1 MSNRPSLI
9 TQNMKTEPMTNII
22 RTILFFGLISIGID
36 LIRKLIFTQFDLTR
50 IFNFDFLIYEVVLE
64 FIFLII
70 TAFVTYL
77 VSKRIAFNNL
87 GTSLIKTSIFGVV
100 YGIVSLISTRI
111 IFLSMG
117 AGIGFQFDI
126 YDSFIKYIPNGIME
140 GILLMLVINHLNPKN
155 NN

>member
-1 MSNRPSLI
+1 
-9 TQNMKTEPMTNII
+9 MKTEAITNSIK
-22 RTILFFGLISIGID
+22 TILFFGLISIGVD
-36 LIRKLIFTQFDLTR
+36 LIRKLIFIQLDLSK
-50 IFNFDFLIYEVVLE
+50 IFNLDFLLYEVVLE

-70 TAFVTYL
+70 TAFATHL
-77 VSKRIAFNNL
+77 LSKSIGIYNL
-87 GTSLIKTSIFGVV
+87 GTSLLKASIFGVI

-111 IFLSMG
+111 ISLSMG

-126 YDSFIKYIPNGIME
+126 YDSFVKYIPNGIME

>member
-1 MSNRPSLI
+1 
-9 TQNMKTEPMTNII
+9 MKTEPMTNII
-22 RTILFFGLISIGID
+22 KTILFFGLISIGVD
-36 LIRKLIFTQFDLTR
+36 LIRKLIFVQLDLSK
-50 IFNFDFLIYEVVLE
+50 IFNLDFLLYEVVLE
-64 FIFLII
+64 FVFLII
-70 TAFVTYL
+70 TAFATHL
-77 VSKRIAFNNL
+77 LSKSIVINNL
-87 GTSLIKTSIFGVV
+87 GTSLLKASIFGVI

-111 IFLSMG
+111 ISLSMG